1 MDPTEKDKIRMGAI
15 EEVGLA
21 ESESDFLRL
30 AVKVDEGF
38 EKPSEYNFWANVLMG
53 CDAAVY
59 HGHPLDTTSI
69 RKTAEQ
75 GIMQQALHNHGLQP
89 PCSFIIKAHEAG
101 WRFDNKNGFIRI

>member
-1 MDPTEKDKIRMGAI
+1 METDQEKKLKAALA
-15 EEVGLA
+15 ELPNA

-30 AVKVDEGF
+30 AIKTDEGF
-38 EKPSEYNFWANVLMG
+38 FKSSEYNFWASILIS
-53 CDAAVY
+53 CDASVQEEQ
-59 HGHPLDTTSI
+59 PLNLASI
-69 RKTAEQ
+69 HRTAEQ